1 MNASLRSRSPF
12 SRLVASSI
20 VAFAALAV
28 VAPAGAAMTPQAA
41 APHAATVLTQGVCRV
56 GDYASHD
63 YAIAVRNNLQSRGY
77 QAWVEHHGSLYSGT
91 RTYVVF
97 ARC

>member
-1 MNASLRSRSPF
+1 MNASLRPRSPF

-20 VAFAALAV
+20 VAFAALA
-28 VAPAGAAMTPQAA
+28 AAPPAGAAMTPQAA
-41 APHAATVLTQGVCRV
+41 APHASIVLAQGVCRV
-56 GDYASHD
+56 GDYVSHD
-63 YAIAVRNNLQSRGY
+63 HARAVVNNLQSRGY

>member
-1 MNASLRSRSPF
+1 MNASLRAP
-12 SRLVASSI
+12 RLLAPSLL
-20 VAFAALAV
+20 ALVLVGLAP
-28 VAPAGAAMTPQAA
+28 PAGAAMTPQAA
-41 APHAATVLTQGVCRV
+41 APHAAIVLTQGVCRV

-63 YAIAVRNNLQSRGY
+63 HARAVVSNLQSRGY